1 MTDRTEP
8 QQAAPDD
15 GLAREGQEGMAKESS
30 AVTALPTQAA
40 ASTVDRDPAVI
51 RWLIFVRDRGI
62 FVLWAVLLVVFSIW
76 ASPYFASVDN
86 AILIANAAAMTA
98 IFASGVA
105 VGIICGVLDLSIP
118 GTAALA
124 GVTCG
129 WLITHGAPVWL
140 SIVVALVLGAAVGL
154 INGLITLRGFNPIVV
169 TIGTLSAMSGLAA
182 AIAGGY
188 TISGLDALTFIG
200 TERYLG
206 VPAPVWIVAVLFA
219 AGTVFLTRTR
229 DGIRL
234 MAVGGNAEAVRR
246 SGIHSDRYKV
256 LGFMISGFCAA
267 LGGLVIAALVTEA
280 NPAADP
286 GLIFNALTAVA
297 LAGVALSGGRGSL
310 PRVLVGALILGTISN
325 ALTIKGVQPYWATAV
340 TGVLLLASL
349 GVEKWVST
357 TVSRRLV
364 TSAHASV
371 HSGTR

>member
-1 MTDRTEP
+1 MTVSLLSRVR
-8 QQAAPDD
+8 A
-15 GLAREGQEGMAKESS
+15 G
-30 AVTALPTQAA
+30 TAGA
-40 ASTVDRDPAVI
+40 DRDPALI

-62 FVLWAVLLVVFSIW
+62 FVLWALLLAVFSVW
-76 ASPYFASVDN
+76 ASPYFASLDN

-124 GVTCG
+124 GCTCG
-129 WLITHGAPVWL
+129 WLLTHGAPVGVGISAGL
-140 SIVVALVLGAAVGL
+140 LLGAVVGL
-154 INGLITLRGFNPIVV
+154 ANGLITLRGFNPIVV
-169 TIGTLSAMSGLAA
+169 TIGTLSAMSGLAS
-182 AIAGGY
+182 AISGGY
-188 TISGLDALTFIG
+188 TISGLDALSFMG
-200 TERYLG
+200 TQRYLG
-206 VPAPVWIVAVLFA
+206 VPAPVWIVAALFA

-246 SGIHSDRYKV
+246 SGVHSDRYKV
-256 LGFMISGFCAA
+256 LGFVISGFCAA
-267 LGGLVIAALVTEA
+267 LGGLVITALVTEA

-297 LAGVALSGGRGSL
+297 LAGVSLSGGRGSL

-325 ALTIKGVQPYWATAV
+325 ALTIKGIPPYWATAV

-364 TSAHASV
+364 ATAHASV
-371 HSGTR
+371 HTPAR